1 MRDMGKKRM
10 GDLLVQAGMITQK
23 QLEEAIKKQKATN
36 KKIGEIVVEMGWVT
50 EQNIIEVLEF
60 QLGIPHVDLSRYFID
75 PRATSL
81 ITESLAKRYML
92 IPLQIEN
99 NSLQVAMSDP
109 LNIFAIDDLRLITK
123 MEIIP
128 LIATSSNIKRA
139 IDATYGVGK
148 TQEIAKQFKDQLQNG
163 KLDIQ
168 EVDNNIM
175 DDVANSPI
183 VKLVDTVLEQAISRG
198 ASDIHIEPS
207 ETYIRIRLRVDG
219 QMVEL
224 LRTHKGAV
232 NAITA
237 RIKILSK
244 LDIAE
249 RRLPQDGRI
258 QMIKDGQELDLRVS
272 ILPTIHGEKT
282 VIRILYRTGMKL
294 SVQQLGFHPEDEAKF
309 RSLLRTPN
317 GIILL
322 TGPTGSGKST
332 TLATALREINTP
344 EINIITV
351 EDPVENMIEGINQ
364 VAVNV
369 KAGLT
374 FANALRSILRQDP
387 DVIMVGEMRD
397 LETSEIAI
405 RSAITG
411 HLVFSTLHTNDA
423 TSSVNRLID
432 MGCQPYMIG
441 SAVRGIIA
449 QRLVRKICP
458 NCKIGY
464 SITEEE
470 HKLTKIPLGT
480 TVYKGRGCQSC
491 KQIGYKGR
499 FGVHEVFITDSYMQD
514 MISRR
519 QFTSEQVREQAIKR
533 GMRTLYDNA
542 LWNVI
547 EGNTTIHE
555 MLRITYE
562 L

>member
-1 MRDMGKKRM
+1 M